1 MNAVIGMTGIL
12 LGDDLTPKQKEYV
25 GAIRSSGDA
34 PLAIINDILDPSKI
48 DDGKMELECHPFDL
62 RSCIEK
68 YMDLVA
74 PHAAEMGLDLA
85 YLNGRQYARGHRRR
99 PHQAGARPW

>member
-1 MNAVIGMTGIL
+1 
-12 LGDDLTPKQKEYV
+12 
-25 GAIRSSGDA
+25 
-34 PLAIINDILDPSKI
+34 
-48 DDGKMELECHPFDL
+48 MELECHPFDL

-74 PHAAEMGLDLA
+74 PHAAEMGLNLA

-99 PHQAGARPW
+99 DPTRLAPGHG

>member
-12 LGDDLTPKQKEYV
+12 LGDDLTSKQKEYV
-25 GAIRSSGDA
+25 GAIRSRGDTH
-34 PLAIINDILDPSKI
+34 LAIINDILDPSKI
-48 DDGKMELECHPFDL
+48 DGGKMGLECHPFDL

-68 YMDLVA
+68 YMDLVD
-74 PHAAEMGLDLA
+74 PPAAEMGLNLA
-85 YLNGRQYARGHRRR
+85 YLNGRQYARSHRRR